1 MIEKRAHAYVF
12 ASIGC
17 KKWDTCAPEAILHA
31 LGGKLTD
38 IHGKPI
44 LYHANA
50 VRKNM
55 GGVLATIANHQWY
68 VDRISEKMD
77 PEILSRFE
85 SQKPPVPTL
94 EATLSQNKMDIPD
107 GVKADDRKTPTKSS
121 NKELQRGEVNH
132 NDTKKNWT
140 DSTDL

>member
-31 LGGKLTD
+31 LGGKLSD

-68 VDRISEKMD
+68 VNKIAEKFKAED
-77 PEILSRFE
+77 NTDFFERFV
-85 SQKPPVPTL
+85 SQTPPVPTL
-94 EATLSQNKMDIPD
+94 EATLSQSKMDVPD
-107 GVKADDRKTPTKSS
+107 KMSS
-121 NKELQRGEVNH
+121 DKGSQGEVNH
-132 NDTKKNWT
+132 SDIPKNWT
-140 DSTDL
+140 DSTNL

>member
-1 MIEKRAHAYVF
+1 MF

-31 LGGKLTD
+31 LGGTLSD

-68 VDRISEKMD
+68 VGKIAEKMD

-85 SQKPPVPTL
+85 SQKPAVPTL
-94 EATLSQNKMDIPD
+94 EATLSQKKMDVPD
-107 GVKADDRKTPTKSS
+107 RTDSNKGTAETKSS
-121 NKELQRGEVNH
+121 GEESQQREVNH
-132 NDTKKNWT
+132 SDPKNWT
-140 DSTDL
+140 DSTQL

>member
-1 MIEKRAHAYVF
+1 MF

-31 LGGKLTD
+31 LGGTLTD

-68 VDRISEKMD
+68 VGKIAEKMD
-77 PEILSRFE
+77 ADILSRFE

-94 EATLSQNKMDIPD
+94 ETVLSQKKMDIPD
-107 GVKADDRKTPTKSS
+107 GVKSTAQTKSS
-121 NKELQRGEVNH
+121 TGEVNH
-132 NDTKKNWT
+132 SDNKKNWT
-140 DSTDL
+140 DNTEM

>member
-1 MIEKRAHAYVF
+1 MF

-31 LGGKLTD
+31 LGGTLTD

-68 VDRISEKMD
+68 VGKIAEKMD
-77 PEILSRFE
+77 ADILGRFE

-94 EATLSQNKMDIPD
+94 ETVLSQKKMDIPD
-107 GVKADDRKTPTKSS
+107 GVKSSTQTKSS
-121 NKELQRGEVNH
+121 TGEVNH
-132 NDTKKNWT
+132 SDNKKNWT
-140 DSTDL
+140 GSTEK